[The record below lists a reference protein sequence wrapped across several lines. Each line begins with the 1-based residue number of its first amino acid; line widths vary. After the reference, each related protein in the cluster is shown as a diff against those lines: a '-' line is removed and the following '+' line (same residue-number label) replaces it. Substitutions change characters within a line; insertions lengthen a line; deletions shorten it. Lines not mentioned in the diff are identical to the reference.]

1 MNDAAVMQRTQLA
14 EFLWLE
20 TPRSRKAGLTSF
32 GLRKTPLSAVKLGL
46 PPFLDFIG
54 TRIIIA
60 HLDELFN
67 KIHEY
72 FN

>member
-32 GLRKTPLSAVKLGL
+32 GLRKTRDDLTKKKKEARTSQ
-46 PPFLDFIG
+46 
-54 TRIIIA
+54 TRTVVYGPKYIPMQRG
-60 HLDELFN
+60 
-67 KIHEY
+67 K
-72 FN
+72 

>member
-32 GLRKTPLSAVKLGL
+32 GLRKNNKKT
-46 PPFLDFIG
+46 
-54 TRIIIA
+54 IIVP
-60 HLDELFN
+60 N
-67 KIHEY
+67 Q
-72 FN
+72 